1 MEGVL
6 IKLEKRIRM
15 DNPEGQHDKEIS
27 YNINDYYKAHP
38 RQGKRRFEFGV
49 GLAIFLLFIFSL
61 TQIFGL
67 DSNKAEE
74 ANRAVSDLFIRG
86 NPSIREEVN
95 DQSVRDAKDKV
106 GQLPWLHRPTY
117 HQRISD
123 AEAQLKDLEFA
134 KTIFQ
139 QSKEVE
145 GIEGQPIGD
154 SQSRLLSDNVKES
167 DIKAKIKS
175 CQQNKLSM
183 TACEIYQEA
192 HDIFVLI
199 DQAEADWNKI
209 QDAGVKNKETN
220 ELVTNFVNFEAEHQ
234 TLFIHSQSRQLKEQM
249 GKYAEE
255 LGKQL
260 IVQRESGE
268 LDDETI
274 DSVKQSTTLQNN
286 LRGSILDFQPRV
298 ALTYDDG
305 PNPDYTPA
313 LLDVLKQHNVKATF
327 FLMGAYVDMYPDLT
341 KRILEEGHVIG
352 NHTYNH
358 FDLATLPEDQIIQQ
372 VEWTQE
378 SIKDVT
384 DYVPRLYRLPF
395 GSGNAGVVDIIN
407 GHFGM
412 KSIMWN
418 IDTMDWSSHD
428 TNSIL
433 EVAEANLQQNS
444 MVLMHDSHPAAVEA
458 TDILIQ
464 RLKDQG
470 YRFVAADQI
479 DLGFEYF
486 PS

>member
-1 MEGVL
+1 
-6 IKLEKRIRM
+6 M
-15 DNPEGQHDKEIS
+15 DNPEGQRDKEIS

-38 RQGKRRFEFGV
+38 RQGKRRFEFGL

-67 DSNKAEE
+67 DSKQAEE
-74 ANRAVSDLFIRG
+74 ANQAVSELFISG
-86 NPSIREEVN
+86 NPSIRAEVN
-95 DQSVRDAKDKV
+95 GQTIKEAKEKV
-106 GQLPWLHRPTY
+106 SHLPWLQRPPY
-117 HQRISD
+117 YQEISN
-123 AEAQLKDLEFA
+123 AEAQLKDLENA
-134 KTIFQ
+134 QSVFQ
-139 QSKEVE
+139 QARREKDLDE
-145 GIEGQPIGD
+145 QPVGD
-154 SQSRLLSDNVKES
+154 SKTRLLADDVKAS
-167 DIKAKIKS
+167 DIQAKIKA
-175 CQQNKLSM
+175 CEQNKLSLS
-183 TACEIYQEA
+183 ACEIYQEA
-192 HDIFVLI
+192 HDIFVSI
-199 DQAEADWNKI
+199 DKAQEDWNKI
-209 QDAGVKNKETN
+209 QDAGLKNKSSK
-220 ELVTNFVNFEAEHQ
+220 ELVQNFVTFEADHQ
-234 TLFIHSQSRQLKEQM
+234 TLFIHSQSRPLKEQM
-249 GKYAEE
+249 GKYAEG

-260 IVQRESGE
+260 IAQKESGE
-268 LDDETI
+268 LEDETL
-274 DSVKQSTTLQNN
+274 DSIKQSTTLQNN
-286 LRGSILDFQPRV
+286 LRGTILDFQPRV

-313 LLDVLKQHNVKATF
+313 LLDVLNKHNIKATF

-341 KRILEEGHVIG
+341 KRILDEGHVIG

-378 SIKDVT
+378 SVKDVT
-384 DYVPRLYRLPF
+384 GYLPTLYRLPF
-395 GSGNAGVVDIIN
+395 GSGGPTVVSIIN
-407 GHFGM
+407 NHFGM
-412 KSIMWN
+412 RSIMWN

-470 YRFVAADQI
+470 YRFVTAEQM